1 MQVYYLDNEKYYY
14 NNGKWMT
21 RTFTE
26 APLAIVNRL
35 NQLLVN
41 ETDLGSKSME
51 ELISVIDG
59 ARKADNIQLAAKALE
74 AALEIAT
81 VHETRNLLPRL
92 TSNYRKLG
100 QSQKAIDVCKSY
112 TDRFN
117 KAVWSPALFTSVAA
131 AYCDVEDYETARKF
145 ANLARSLSGPES
157 APELISVYK
166 RIKEAEN

>member
-21 RTFTE
+21 KTFTE

-51 ELISVIDG
+51 ELIAIIDG

-81 VHETRNLLPRL
+81 VHETRNLLP
-92 TSNYRKLG
+92 
-100 QSQKAIDVCKSY
+100 
-112 TDRFN
+112 
-117 KAVWSPALFTSVAA
+117 
-131 AYCDVEDYETARKF
+131 
-145 ANLARSLSGPES
+145 
-157 APELISVYK
+157 
-166 RIKEAEN
+166 